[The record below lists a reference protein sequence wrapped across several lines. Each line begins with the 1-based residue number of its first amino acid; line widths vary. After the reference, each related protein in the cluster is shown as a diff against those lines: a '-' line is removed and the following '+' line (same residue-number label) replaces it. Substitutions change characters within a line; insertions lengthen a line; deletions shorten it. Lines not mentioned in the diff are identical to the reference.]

1 MESEPDRIKSNKK
14 FMSPYTKRN
23 NYNLK
28 KLTITSNRKG
38 GLSSY
43 KKKIF
48 NKRTINGFSMKKTIS
63 DCFYYKNPFFYND
76 NNLNLQ
82 LKILKKLRKIDQ
94 PYNSTYTSSNTN
106 NNTKYTST
114 ASLDQYFNINKDDK
128 EKIIS
133 RNKLSRVDINSNIS
147 FPSISQFKTTI
158 DNNNIKEEINDIN
171 CKNNQEDKIN
181 PQKIYQ
187 SIGMNTA
194 MNKEKKEKNFYTF
207 RSIPQKKKENDE
219 FMYRLIFRKKPLFKS
234 EQKIIID
241 NKYNMIYAEN
251 EYQYKKKIEK
261 YYDKL
266 LSEGKK
272 IKSKNLAPSTNI
284 KLDETKKR
292 IEFMKGIMDF
302 SYPGF
307 VLSKIKNMQKILN
320 EKKIKEKN
328 SNDINN
334 APSYL
339 NCFNGMEKSIKEQ
352 NERSRVRKE
361 YLLKSLTII
370 K

>member
-1 MESEPDRIKSNKK
+1 
-14 FMSPYTKRN
+14 
-23 NYNLK
+23 
-28 KLTITSNRKG
+28 
-38 GLSSY
+38 
-43 KKKIF
+43 
-48 NKRTINGFSMKKTIS
+48 
-63 DCFYYKNPFFYND
+63 
-76 NNLNLQ
+76 
-82 LKILKKLRKIDQ
+82 
-94 PYNSTYTSSNTN
+94 
-106 NNTKYTST
+106 
-114 ASLDQYFNINKDDK
+114 
-128 EKIIS
+128 
-133 RNKLSRVDINSNIS
+133 
-147 FPSISQFKTTI
+147 
-158 DNNNIKEEINDIN
+158 
-171 CKNNQEDKIN
+171 
-181 PQKIYQ
+181 
-187 SIGMNTA
+187 
-194 MNKEKKEKNFYTF
+194 MNKEKKEKKEKNYFTF
-207 RSIPQKKKENDE
+207 RSIPQKQKENDE
-219 FMYRLIFRKKPLFKS
+219 FMYRLIFKKKPLFKS

-292 IEFMKGIMDF
+292 IEFMKGIIDF

-307 VLSKIKNMQKILN
+307 VLTKIKNMQKILN
-320 EKKIKEKN
+320 EKKIKKN
-328 SNDINN
+328 SNDKNN

-352 NERSRVRKE
+352 NERSRFRKE